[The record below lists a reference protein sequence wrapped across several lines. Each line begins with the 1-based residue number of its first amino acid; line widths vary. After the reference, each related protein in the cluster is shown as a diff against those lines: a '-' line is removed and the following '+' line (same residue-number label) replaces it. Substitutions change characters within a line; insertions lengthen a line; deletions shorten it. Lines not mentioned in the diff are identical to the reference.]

1 MPQFDKFSFLS
12 QLSWTL
18 LFFFVFYFVIL
29 KHFLPLIGSV
39 LKVRKKLLIV
49 EKNSLT
55 NLGQNQRV
63 NSLVSNLLIL
73 NNLTKLRLELA
84 KNYNLSCFWLGYQM
98 DHKLDKWFSSLF
110 SFLLNTQLNL
120 EAQKSIF
127 TILTK
132 KRKVAKLITNFL
144 GSDY

>member
-18 LFFFVFYFVIL
+18 LFFFVFYFVVL

-39 LKVRKKLLIV
+39 LKVRKKLLTF

-55 NLGQNQRV
+55 NLCQTQRV
-63 NSLVSNLLIL
+63 HFLVSDLLVV

-84 KNYNLSCFWLGYQM
+84 RNYNLSCFWLGFQM
-98 DHKLDKWFSSLF
+98 DHKLDLWFSSLF
-110 SFLLNTQLNL
+110 SFLLSTQLNL
-120 EAQKSIF
+120 EVQKKIF
-127 TILTK
+127 PALNLK
-132 KRKVAKLITNFL
+132 KVSTSFFV
-144 GSDY
+144 SDY